1 MGSKIFEFTEPVK
14 EIETDILVAGAGPGG
29 TCAAIAAARSGAKV
43 LLVEQG
49 NCAGGMVTQGLVGP
63 FMTCYDKSGEHMIIR
78 GLFEEVVDRMIE
90 KGGAIHPSE
99 VRKKTAYTSWIEKG
113 HDHVTPFKTETLKL
127 VLDEM
132 LEEARVKVLYH
143 TTFVQPVLHGCNI
156 KGAIVFSKAGFEKIN
171 AKVVIDA
178 TGDADVAYRAG
189 AACEYGNN
197 QLGIVQ
203 PATMFFHISNVDS
216 AKLEADIEA
225 NKDNFYRKDGVN
237 YRSFHWWVEKARE
250 NGDWDF
256 ERTSLGLFKGVD
268 DDEWFVNTS
277 RINGVDATNNES
289 LTYAER
295 EGRKQADMIF
305 RMIKKYVPGCENAK
319 LTETASTIGIR
330 ESRHVE
336 GDYRLEVDDILEGE
350 VPEDSIM
357 VCARQFA
364 SYEFVEEKSH
374 IYGRIPIITVYNNEE
389 QMSDLEKIETLV
401 NDYDKVLSDVSNEF
415 EAFRNA
421 YLMLK
426 NMTASGDNIQKLKD
440 EGIIEVMENGDV
452 KFITKEIQTE
462 ALENHLNRLEKNIHK
477 FSAVPDLSDENFAGN
492 LSGVAIRF
500 KLFGLETKCIIKE
513 RKMEKAIKELVR
525 VLSVPIHVNTGREVD
540 VLNLKVEFSR
550 NVPNNL
556 TEIVDTVTKL
566 DGKVDK
572 ETLLSLLPFIDNPK
586 EVLEKLEADKERD
599 RQSTDPYSTQNITE
613 DSNNLF
619 PNLNAQNSP
628 QEALNAQGATIPQP
642 EQ

>member
-1 MGSKIFEFTEPVK
+1 MITIWKTPIVATVEQVLKDLKLQLYGAGLLREIKNTGSDLMCTCPFHANGKEHNPSCGVLLQKKVTKDKTYEAGTVHCYTCGYTADLPQFVADLLGLSSPVEGFKWLVNQYNYQTEERELPDLDMYRGSTAKSSVL
-14 EIETDILVAGAGPGG
+14 EGLSHILVYQDEESHTKMMRVSPEDLIVVYKNSSTKEPAYK
-29 TCAAIAAARSGAKV
+29 IR
-43 LLVEQG
+43 L
-49 NCAGGMVTQGLVGP
+49 
-63 FMTCYDKSGEHMIIR
+63 YDIDTE
-78 GLFEEVVDRMIE
+78 DT
-90 KGGAIHPSE
+90 
-99 VRKKTAYTSWIEKG
+99 KKTTHYAEVYSPTKVEI
-113 HDHVTPFKTETLKL
+113 FKC
-127 VLDEM
+127 VDD
-132 LEEARVKVLYH
+132 
-143 TTFVQPVLHGCNI
+143 GSC
-156 KGAIVFSKAGFEKIN
+156 G
-171 AKVVIDA
+171 A
-178 TGDADVAYRAG
+178 TG
-189 AACEYGNN
+189 
-197 QLGIVQ
+197 
-203 PATMFFHISNVDS
+203 
-216 AKLEADIEA
+216 
-225 NKDNFYRKDGVN
+225 
-237 YRSFHWWVEKARE
+237 
-250 NGDWDF
+250 
-256 ERTSLGLFKGVD
+256 KG
-268 DDEWFVNTS
+268 
-277 RINGVDATNNES
+277 
-289 LTYAER
+289 
-295 EGRKQADMIF
+295 K
-305 RMIKKYVPGCENAK
+305 
-319 LTETASTIGIR
+319 
-330 ESRHVE
+330 
-336 GDYRLEVDDILEGE
+336 
-350 VPEDSIM
+350 
-357 VCARQFA
+357 ARQFA
-364 SYEFVEEKSH
+364 SYEFVEEKPH

-401 NDYDKVLSDVSNEF
+401 NDYDKVLSDISNEF

-426 NMTASGDNIQKLKD
+426 NMVAGNDSIQKLKD
-440 EGIIEVMENGDV
+440 EGIIEVMENGDM

-599 RQSTDPYSTQNITE
+599 RQSTDPYSMQNVTE

-619 PNLNAQNSP
+619 PNLNTQNSP